1 MIRCLQLQLHSS
13 YHYTVKTNH
22 TLDFF
27 QSVVRLN
34 GIVISKRKYSFHLL
48 ITIPLR
54 QSDDGENTW
63 SAVCIN
69 GIVIRQCTLK
79 HLNTCHDK
87 SPECRST
94 QNPRIHQA
102 DSPHHDRDLSSSR
115 PRVVTHDF
123 LLWDQE
129 FGMIWLEFTETYF
142 KDLKCKKVIF
152 RQI

>member
-1 MIRCLQLQLHSS
+1 MVCLKGIVIRCLQLQLHSS
-13 YHYTVKTNH
+13 YHYTVKTNR

-79 HLNTCHDK
+79 HLNTCHNK
-87 SPECRST
+87 SPECT
-94 QNPRIHQA
+94 GQ
-102 DSPHHDRDLSSSR
+102 
-115 PRVVTHDF
+115 
-123 LLWDQE
+123 
-129 FGMIWLEFTETYF
+129 
-142 KDLKCKKVIF
+142 
-152 RQI
+152 